1 MCNCIFCK
9 HNRKEVSDDYF
20 LGYLD
25 SMIEEETNFLNNLKK
40 LGFEIGRLSAPVS
53 TVEQLMAGIECDLN
67 DAIFVRGKQNETIR

>member
-1 MCNCIFCK
+1 MCNCILCK
-9 HNRKEVSDDYF
+9 HSRKEVSDDYF

-53 TVEQLMAGIECDLN
+53 TVE
-67 DAIFVRGKQNETIR
+67 